1 MSNYARISKATN
13 ELNKAERRLLNS
25 LGLSDE
31 LVNYLSDLLKTGE
44 VTKNLQKIIDS
55 DILSKSEYSAAHSL
69 QKSFKSKW
77 GISKCS

>member
-31 LVNYLSDLLKTGE
+31 LVNYLSDLLKP
-44 VTKNLQKIIDS
+44 
-55 DILSKSEYSAAHSL
+55 AR
-69 QKSFKSKW
+69 
-77 GISKCS
+77 